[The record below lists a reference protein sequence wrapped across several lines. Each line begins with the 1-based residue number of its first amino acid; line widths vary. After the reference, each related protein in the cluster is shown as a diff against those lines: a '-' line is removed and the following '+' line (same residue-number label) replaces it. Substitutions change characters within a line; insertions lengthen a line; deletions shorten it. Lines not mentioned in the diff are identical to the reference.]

1 MISISSGQWGALMSE
16 MNSNE
21 NQTRIQQP
29 SSPPKAVPARYQA
42 SVVIIK
48 GHAAGMEYPV
58 EKTSAV
64 IGRDRE
70 ADIPLKDPLV
80 SRQHAAI
87 VYREGAFLLKDLGST
102 NGTSMNGA
110 SIKEAGLRHGD
121 TFRVGDTV
129 LQFILEDSGRSRTY
143 EIG

>member
-1 MISISSGQWGALMSE
+1 MADMNGQ
-16 MNSNE
+16 N
-21 NQTRIQQP
+21 NQTRIQRP
-29 SSPPKAVPARYQA
+29 SPPEKTIPARYQA
-42 SVVIIK
+42 SLVIIK
-48 GHAAGMEYPV
+48 GYAEGMEYPL

-80 SRQHAAI
+80 SRRHAA
-87 VYREGAFLLKDLGST
+87 VLFREGAFLLTDLEST
-102 NGTSMNGA
+102 NGTVMKGA
-110 SIKEAGLRHGD
+110 SIKEVTLHHGD

-129 LQFILEDSGRSRTY
+129 IQFILQDSGRSRTY